1 MKKKEIQAP
10 MFSIKGRSES
20 STVMGLRKENAAL
33 KAQAEGMN
41 ELKAENEKL
50 RAQLNMRPDASN
62 ATAAL
67 QKDVEALQATNRSL
81 DARIQQLQVRQSNPP
96 THPPLKHNF
105 LSRRAFLAKL
115 SQDCLRGSKWD
126 GTIVCTHCVRARKT
140 PTIHVASAA

>member
-33 KAQAEGMN
+33 KAQAEGMS

-50 RAQLNMRPDASN
+50 RMQLSTRPDASN
-62 ATAAL
+62 ATAVL

-81 DARIQQLQVRQSNPP
+81 DARIQQLQV
-96 THPPLKHNF
+96 
-105 LSRRAFLAKL
+105 
-115 SQDCLRGSKWD
+115 
-126 GTIVCTHCVRARKT
+126 
-140 PTIHVASAA
+140 